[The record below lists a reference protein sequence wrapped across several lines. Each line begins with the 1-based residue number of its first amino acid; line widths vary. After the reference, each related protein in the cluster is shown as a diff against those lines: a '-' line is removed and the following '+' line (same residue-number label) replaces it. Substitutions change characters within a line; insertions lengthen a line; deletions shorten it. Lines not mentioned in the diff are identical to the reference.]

1 MRKSWFVCLCLGM
14 VVLAPASAQEQAQA
28 PAQEP
33 MHEGKSLSQ
42 WLTAMRLPDVA
53 TRQKAAQA
61 VATIGWQAP
70 NDPTTTA
77 LGMLS
82 DNRDVYNRL
91 LAAYV
96 LTHVRP
102 DAAKVTKPLVD
113 ALKDK
118 NATVG
123 RQAAEALVRLPVD
136 AGPSIQQQVVALL
149 LAERESKEFW
159 SRLWAVYVLGAINGD
174 PKVVAPVLT
183 QVYKN
188 DKAEEVRKMAAD
200 SLKRVDPDAAK
211 AAGIP

>member
-1 MRKSWFVCLCLGM
+1 MRTSWFVCLCLGL
-14 VVLAPASAQEQAQA
+14 VVLSPAPAQELAQ
-28 PAQEP
+28 AQEP

-42 WLTAMRLPDVA
+42 WLAAMKLPDVT
-53 TRQKAAQA
+53 TRGKAAQA

-70 NDPTTTA
+70 EQPTATA
-77 LGMLS
+77 LGMLG
-82 DNRDVYNRL
+82 DEKDVYNRM

-102 DAAKVTKPLVD
+102 DAAKVSKPLVD

-136 AGPSIQQQVVALL
+136 AAPGIQQQVAALL

-159 SRLWAVYVLGAINGD
+159 SRLWAVYVLGAINVD
-174 PKVVAPVLT
+174 PKVVAPILT

>member
-1 MRKSWFVCLCLGM
+1 MRKSWFACLCLGM
-14 VVLAPASAQEQAQA
+14 VVLSQARGQA
-28 PAQEP
+28 PGQEP
-33 MHEGKSLSQ
+33 MHEGKKLSE
-42 WLTAMRLPDVA
+42 WVTAMKLPDVA

-70 NDPTTTA
+70 EQVTATA
-77 LGMLS
+77 LGMLG
-82 DNRDVYNRL
+82 DGKDVYNRL
-91 LAAYV
+91 LGAYV

-102 DAAKVTKPLVD
+102 DAAKVAKPLVE

-136 AGPSIQQQVVALL
+136 AAPGIQQQVLALL
-149 LAERESKEFW
+149 VAERESKDFW
-159 SRLWAVYVLGAINGD
+159 CRLWSAYVLGSINVD

-183 QVYKN
+183 QMYKG

-200 SLKRVDPDAAK
+200 SLRRVDPDAAK
-211 AAGIP
+211 AAGVP